1 MRDIDSIVLR
11 AADLSSAPAARRE
24 AFGELVL
31 RFQDM
36 AFACAFAVLGDVYL
50 AQDTAQEAFVIA
62 WQKLAQLREPAAF
75 PGWFKRIV
83 LSQCHRLTRCKRL
96 QIVPLEDEVN
106 PLTIDPGPHASAER
120 RDLVAKVMQAI
131 NELPENER
139 LVTTL
144 FYVDGYTQADIGDF
158 LEVPVSTVNKRLY
171 SARQRLKSNVVD
183 LFKSD
188 LRQRRPSRD
197 AKFSNEVSTKLR
209 PFHDPDWP
217 IVSAIASARAGADA
231 PGHELWLLRR
241 QKFDES
247 RYFRRHYVVEN
258 AEVKQIVAYGAVEQ
272 TIYLPR
278 YRLLLLMDP
287 QWLNQ
292 GAGDLLLDRLI
303 EDLHEAEAITVSCR
317 QRASETELV
326 RLLESRGFVE
336 TSRLA
341 ELRLELAD
349 ADVSPLAAQLQHF
362 DSDGIS
368 ISTFAEERVR
378 DPRCVEKLYE
388 LTTLLDEDDP
398 ARGPFVP
405 PAYNAREA
413 LLWLQMPYVLPD
425 AYFIAKRG
433 DEYVGVS
440 DVSRFEAV
448 PGGLT
453 QGFTGVKREYR
464 RRGLA
469 TALTLQ
475 GITYARANGYQLIQS
490 SIRPQQTAIR
500 ALHEKLGFQLLSESL
515 TLEKCLKTVAAV
527 YAGCYDELAGQ
538 YRDESQPDLELT
550 VRNESGR
557 LTAEYVGQKVELFP
571 TSDTNYFIKQF
582 YGEVSFH
589 RNEEGK
595 VDYLDFAMRG
605 ANKTMRAFALV
616 LLLAFLGVVSTARA
630 QTAAQKFKNIQI
642 FKELPAAQLD
652 PTMAFISGSLGVRC
666 SYCHVT
672 SSFDKDEKQ
681 AKLTARRMIQMVF
694 DLNKG
699 SFNGQGA
706 VSCYTCHRGKP
717 APVSVPA
724 VGQNLWTPSSPPPA
738 SEALPPVKQ
747 ILDRYAQAVGGSE
760 ALLKINSRAVK
771 GSRIGADG
779 VLVPEEVYQK
789 APDKILTVTSYP
801 NVVFSNGYNGTVGWA
816 HSSREGPT
824 PLPDQLLAQIKR
836 DAVFYKELKL
846 QELYS
851 NLTVL
856 GRAPVRDAEAYVVQA
871 TPRDGAAEK
880 LFFDVRTGLLVRRY
894 TESDTPLGK
903 LPLQTDYEDYRDV
916 DGIKQPFLIHWSF
929 PGRVWGR
936 KIDEIKQNVP
946 VDDAKFN
953 PIAPHP

>member
-1 MRDIDSIVLR
+1 MRDIKSIVLR
-11 AADLSSAPAARRE
+11 AADARSSPAAQRE
-24 AFGELVL
+24 AFGELVI

-50 AQDTAQEAFVIA
+50 AQDTAQEAFVVA

-83 LSQCHRLTRCKRL
+83 LSQCNRLTRCKRL
-96 QIVPLEDEVN
+96 QLVPLEDEVN
-106 PLTIDPGPHASAER
+106 AATIDLGPHASAER
-120 RDLVAKVMQAI
+120 RDLVAKVMHAI

-144 FYVDGYTQADIGDF
+144 FYVNGYTQADIGDF

-183 LFKSD
+183 LFKND
-188 LRQRRPSRD
+188 LQQRRPSRD
-197 AKFSNEVSTKLR
+197 ATFSNEVSTKLR

-217 IVSAIASARAGADA
+217 TVSAIASERAGADA
-231 PGHELWLLRR
+231 RGHELWLRRR

-258 AEVKQIVAYGAVEQ
+258 AEAKQIIAYGAVEQ
-272 TIYLPR
+272 TIYSPK
-278 YRLLLLMDP
+278 YRLLLLTDP
-287 QWLNQ
+287 EWLKR
-292 GAGDLLLDRLI
+292 GLGDLLLDRLI
-303 EDLHEAEAITVSCR
+303 EDLHEAQAVTVSCR
-317 QRASETELV
+317 QHASETELV
-326 RLLESRGFVE
+326 QLLESRGFVE
-336 TSRLA
+336 TSRVLD
-341 ELRLELAD
+341 LRLD
-349 ADVSPLAAQLQHF
+349 VPGVDVSALSALVRRFNAA
-362 DSDGIS
+362 DIS
-368 ISTFAEERVR
+368 ISTFADERLR
-378 DPRCVEKLYE
+378 DPHCVEKLYE
-388 LTTLLDEDDP
+388 LTTLLSRDDP

-413 LLWLQMPYVLPD
+413 LLWLEMPYVLPE
-425 AYFIAKRG
+425 AYFIAKHG

-440 DVSRFEAV
+440 DVSLFEAV

-453 QGFTGVKREYR
+453 QGFTGVKHEYR

-469 TALTLQ
+469 TALQLQ
-475 GITYARANGYQLIQS
+475 GIVYARANGYQLIQS
-490 SIRPQQTAIR
+490 SIKPQQVAMR
-500 ALHEKLGFQLLSESL
+500 ALNEKLGFRVLSENV
-515 TLEKCLKTVAAV
+515 TLEKCLKPVATIDS
-527 YAGCYDELAGQ
+527 GRYDEFAGQ
-538 YRDESQPDLELT
+538 YRDDSQPDLEIT

-557 LTAEYVGQKVELFP
+557 LTAECVGQKVELFP
-571 TSDTNYFIKQF
+571 TSETTYFIKQF
-582 YGEVSFH
+582 YGEVNFH

-605 ANKTMRAFALV
+605 VNKTMRAFALV
-616 LLLAFLGVVSTARA
+616 LFLAFLGVFSTAGA
-630 QTAAQKFKNIQI
+630 QTAEQKFKNIQI
-642 FKELPAAQLD
+642 FKGLPAAQLD

-666 SYCHVT
+666 NYCHVT

-681 AKLTARRMIQMVF
+681 TKLTARRMIRMVF

-717 APVSVPA
+717 IPVSVPA
-724 VGQNLWTPSSPPPA
+724 VGQNLWAPSSPSPSP
-738 SEALPPVKQ
+738 EALPGVKQ
-747 ILDRYAQAVGGSE
+747 ILDRYAQAVGGPE
-760 ALLKINSRAVK
+760 ALMRITSRALK

-779 VLVPEEVYQK
+779 ALVPEEVYQK

-816 HSSREGPT
+816 HSSSDGPT

-836 DAVFYKELKL
+836 DAVFYKELKT

-851 NLTVL
+851 TLLVL
-856 GRAPVRDAEAYVVQA
+856 GRAMVRDAEAYVVQA
-871 TPRDGAAEK
+871 TPANGGPEK

-903 LPLQTDYEDYRDV
+903 LPLQIDYEDYRDV

-953 PIAPHP
+953 PIAPGP